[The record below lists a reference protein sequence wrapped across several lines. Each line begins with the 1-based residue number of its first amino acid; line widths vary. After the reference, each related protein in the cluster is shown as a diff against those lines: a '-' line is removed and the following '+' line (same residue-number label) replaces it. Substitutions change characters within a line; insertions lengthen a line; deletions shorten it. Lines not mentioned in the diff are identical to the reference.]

1 MPKKLPLSDR
11 PHPDASAWRRMDAFL
26 ASLAAIRTRKAYATG
41 LNALADWVQVRERGD
56 YTEDDPWPLDIDR
69 LGNGDVVDFAHWLQQ
84 AKSLTTANT
93 YLAGVLRYITYLVE
107 TDDPPAGMKVAELQ
121 ATLKNRRRRTRIDP
135 AAAAVSLDSE
145 RIQAIPAIMRYYRE
159 RPLPPKSK
167 KDHYNRRLIALRDRA
182 FVYMLYATAARLF
195 EILGLR
201 RRDVLIRRGDVWTL
215 KGRINIRG
223 KGNKSRFLII
233 PPQIFDEVE
242 AAVIAYLR
250 EREDKGGYLFVSHSR
265 RSHGQQLS
273 KPSANQIIKQA
284 VHALDLPDSLSP
296 HDFRHYQAA
305 RLLRQGKRLE
315 VVQEYLGHKDPST
328 TRRIY
333 APILGADVVEK
344 ALETGFGDVKSL

>member
-1 MPKKLPLSDR
+1 
-11 PHPDASAWRRMDAFL
+11 MDAFL
-26 ASLAAIRTRKAYATG
+26 ASLATLRTRKAYATG
-41 LNALADWVQVRERGD
+41 LNVLADWVQVRRRGG
-56 YTEDDPWPLDIDR
+56 YTEEDAWPLEIDR
-69 LGNGDVVDFAHWLQQ
+69 LTNGDVVDFAHWLQQ
-84 AKSLTTANT
+84 ARSLTTANT
-93 YLAGVLRYITYLVE
+93 YMAGVLRYIAYLVE
-107 TDDPPAGMKVAELQ
+107 MEEPPARMDAAKLQ
-121 ATLKNRRRRTRIDP
+121 ATLKNRRRRVRIDP
-135 AAAAVSLDSE
+135 AATAVSLDSE
-145 RIQAIPAIMRYYRE
+145 RIEAIPAIVRYHRE
-159 RPLPPKSK
+159 RPIPPRSA

-201 RRDVLIRRGDVWTL
+201 RRDALIKRGDAWTL
-215 KGRINIRG
+215 NGRINIRG

-233 PPQIFDEVE
+233 PPEVFDEVE
-242 AAVIAYLR
+242 TAVIAYVR
-250 EREDKGGYLFVSHSR
+250 ERTDKGGYLFVSHSR

-273 KPSANQIIKQA
+273 KPSANQIIKEA
-284 VHALDLPDSLSP
+284 VRALELPDSLSP

-344 ALETGFGDVKSL
+344 ELETGFGDVESL